1 MKVDRKAL
9 LAWYRRNRRDLPWR
23 RTDDPYRI
31 WLSEVML
38 QQTTVKTATPYYEAF
53 LERFPTLEALA
64 AADEEDV
71 LARWSGLGYYHRAR
85 NLRRAAQHVA
95 ERHRGRF
102 PKTLEAALA
111 VPGVGLYTASAV
123 LSIAYGTPL
132 PVVDGNVRR
141 VLARLFAL
149 RGPEWTKDAAF
160 YNLADEV
167 LDQEAPGDWNQAVME
182 LGALVCVPRKP
193 ACPACP
199 LRRSCQAFARGLV
212 HELPEAR
219 ARRAPQDV
227 TVAAALVEK
236 GGRLLLV
243 RRAEG
248 RLLGRMWEVPQTSLE
263 SRGPARPRAR
273 AARAL
278 RPRGRAGPAARARA
292 PRHHLP
298 PHPRRGIQRA
308 PAPQAARGRR
318 AVSLDDPPGGEG
330 LARVLHDPEARGRAA
345 LAPAP
350 PRPVKRLLLLVLVAA
365 VAAAFLAWPR
375 INDVTTGQTKE
386 YPDLQDRAY
395 PAAEAKV
402 AEAVKAA
409 ARRAAP
415 LDPEG
420 RGQRAGRLRHPRRAP
435 DPHGVRGR
443 GHDPHSPGR
452 RARPW

>member
-1 MKVDRKAL
+1 MKVDRRAL

-53 LERFPTLEALA
+53 LERFPTLAALA
-64 AADEEDV
+64 AANEEEV

-85 NLRRAAQHVA
+85 NLRRAASHIV

-149 RGPEWTKDAAF
+149 RGPEWTRDAAF

-167 LDQEAPGDWNQAVME
+167 LDKEAPGDWNQAVME

-199 LRRSCQAFARGLV
+199 VRRSCQAFAQGLV
-212 HELPEAR
+212 LELPEAR

-236 GGRLLLV
+236 AGRLLLV
-243 RRAEG
+243 RRAED

-263 SRGPARPRAR
+263 SRGLPDLVPELRERYGLEVEPGALRVRAR
-273 AARAL
+273 HAITFRRIRVEGYSARL
-278 RPRGRAGPAARARA
+278 RKR
-292 PRHHLP
+292 P
-298 PHPRRGIQRA
+298 PEDEERYRWTT
-308 PAPQAARGRR
+308 PQEVKAMP
-318 AVSLDDPPGGEG
+318 VSSMT
-330 LARVLHDPEARGRAA
+330 R
-345 LAPAP
+345 
-350 PRPVKRLLLLVLVAA
+350 KLVAGLRSPQLP
-365 VAAAFLAWPR
+365 LA
-375 INDVTTGQTKE
+375 
-386 YPDLQDRAY
+386 L
-395 PAAEAKV
+395 
-402 AEAVKAA
+402 
-409 ARRAAP
+409 
-415 LDPEG
+415 
-420 RGQRAGRLRHPRRAP
+420 
-435 DPHGVRGR
+435 
-443 GHDPHSPGR
+443 
-452 RARPW
+452 